1 MHLSIIWSSLNII
14 LNDFSGIVVMDGS
27 SFAERISCLNY
38 YEKSFVYENTLE
50 RMSDCF
56 SNKMLKQS
64 FYFFILQC
72 LKNIVRLGLEKL
84 FMKVGYYD
92 TE

>member
-1 MHLSIIWSSLNII
+1 MQ
-14 LNDFSGIVVMDGS
+14 V
-27 SFAERISCLNY
+27 SCLKFEPRVSNFPVIKSTLGFYNQYY
-38 YEKSFVYENTLE
+38 YEKSLKRVD
-50 RMSDCF
+50 DCF
-56 SNKMLKQS
+56 SKKNAKTVIL
-64 FYFFILQC
+64 FFILQC

>member
-1 MHLSIIWSSLNII
+1 MSSQKKSNFL
-14 LNDFSGIVVMDGS
+14 GS
-27 SFAERISCLNY
+27 LQ
-38 YEKSFVYENTLE
+38 TLK
-50 RMSDCF
+50 RMSD
-56 SNKMLKQS
+56 
-64 FYFFILQC
+64 FFILQC

>member
-1 MHLSIIWSSLNII
+1 
-14 LNDFSGIVVMDGS
+14 
-27 SFAERISCLNY
+27 
-38 YEKSFVYENTLE
+38 
-50 RMSDCF
+50 MSDCF
-56 SNKMLKQS
+56 SRKMLKQL

>member
-1 MHLSIIWSSLNII
+1 MKSLCG
-14 LNDFSGIVVMDGS
+14 F
-27 SFAERISCLNY
+27 
-38 YEKSFVYENTLE
+38 TLE
-50 RMSDCF
+50 NVKENEWLF
-56 SNKMLKQS
+56 QQKKAETVIL
-64 FYFFILQC
+64 FFILQC